1 MITIDYH
8 THHVRCGHALG
19 QIEDYI
25 KAALAKGFAEIGIS
39 DHSPLYYMDG
49 NDPQPQ
55 SAMAKSELDGY
66 VEEVLKLK
74 EKYIGQIAVRL
85 GLESDYVEGME
96 DFYGQIFTRYPFD
109 YVIGSVHMVFDEHVY
124 FARRWDKVRDP
135 LPVYAEYYRLLQKSA
150 QTKLFDILGHS
161 TAILAYAPRQT
172 EAQTTALEQ
181 MQDEALVAIREA
193 DVCVE
198 VNTSG
203 YRKMRTDPFPSAR
216 MVGKCVEL
224 GIPLTFSSDSHRPD
238 EVAHSRQ
245 QVETLFVAK
254 GVTELA
260 TFQNRQRIM
269 IPFAVEP
276 AMYV

>member
-1 MITIDYH
+1 MITLDYH

-25 KAALAKGFAEIGIS
+25 KAAISKGLTEIGIS
-39 DHSPLYYMDG
+39 DHSPLYYLEG

-55 SAMAKSELDGY
+55 SAMAVSEIDGY
-66 VEEVLKLK
+66 VEEVLNLK
-74 EKYIGQIAVRL
+74 TKYAGQIAVKL

-96 DFYGQIFTRYPFD
+96 DFYAAVFARLPFD

-124 FARRWDKVRDP
+124 YARRWEKVRDP
-135 LPVYAEYYRLLQKSA
+135 LPVYAEYYRLLKKSA
-150 QTKLFDILGHS
+150 ETKLFDIVGHS
-161 TAILAYAPRQT
+161 TAILAYAPRPT
-172 EAQTTALEQ
+172 EAQTAAFEA
-181 MQDEALVAIREA
+181 MQDEALAGIRAA

-224 GIPLTFSSDSHRPD
+224 GIPLTFSSDAHRPD
-238 EVAHSRQ
+238 EVAYFRP

-260 TFQNRQRIM
+260 TFQNRQRTM